1 MNIKCTNLGIIQ
13 EADITIDGIT
23 VIAGENDTGKST
35 ISKMMFLL
43 YNILDI
49 RNIESYKERLRKKEI
64 QKSVSLVRPSNN
76 SSTMRVLNRAVHF
89 NPYISKLLEDL
100 SVTCDDSKINDIL
113 LSIESRLKEHLH
125 EEGIKYEESQINKF
139 IDKINNASKKKYSS
153 DEIVSLLLKR
163 YLKSLFDDDICNK
176 YTDEPTSVKLID
188 NGVSLIDLSLRGN
201 KISNIEYLFNAGLE
215 TVTYIETPLILQY
228 SSMIAKARTVLE
240 TDELYPVFLDVAQ
253 VDVISKDLINKLITP
268 FGIQDESKNV
278 IIKNISSIIK
288 GNVKYD
294 DSSSSFIYDKDGIVY
309 NIKNT
314 ASGIKTFGILQ
325 VLVEKG
331 FIGENSLLILDEPE
345 VNVHPKWQ
353 IKYAELIVNL
363 VKSLNVKVLINSH
376 SPYFIEAIQIISQ
389 HENINNR
396 VNFYETKKCSKS
408 KLTKIVKINDIDS
421 IFASLSEP
429 FDMLD
434 EIKLTD
440 F

>member
-64 QKSVSLVRPSNN
+64 QKSVSLLRPSNN

-188 NGVSLIDLSLRGN
+188 NGVSLIDLNLRGN
-201 KISNIEYLFNAGLE
+201 KISNIEYL
-215 TVTYIETPLILQY
+215 
-228 SSMIAKARTVLE
+228 S
-240 TDELYPVFLDVAQ
+240 
-253 VDVISKDLINKLITP
+253 
-268 FGIQDESKNV
+268 
-278 IIKNISSIIK
+278 
-288 GNVKYD
+288 
-294 DSSSSFIYDKDGIVY
+294 
-309 NIKNT
+309 
-314 ASGIKTFGILQ
+314 
-325 VLVEKG
+325 
-331 FIGENSLLILDEPE
+331 
-345 VNVHPKWQ
+345 
-353 IKYAELIVNL
+353 
-363 VKSLNVKVLINSH
+363 
-376 SPYFIEAIQIISQ
+376 
-389 HENINNR
+389 
-396 VNFYETKKCSKS
+396 
-408 KLTKIVKINDIDS
+408 
-421 IFASLSEP
+421 
-429 FDMLD
+429 
-434 EIKLTD
+434 
-440 F
+440 